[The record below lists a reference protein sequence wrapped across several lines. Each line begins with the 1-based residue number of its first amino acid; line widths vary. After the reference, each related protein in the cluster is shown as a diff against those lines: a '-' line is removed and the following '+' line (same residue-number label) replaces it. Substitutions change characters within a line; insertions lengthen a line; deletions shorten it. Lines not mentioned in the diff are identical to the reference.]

1 MGAPKSAA
9 DDNEDWKSV
18 QHGDQELIE
27 SSVAFS
33 IAIFSS
39 PFKKHSD
46 TGGESLRCA
55 FQKQRGRF
63 KASEQKSRATRSG
76 RRFRGVAPVASNL

>member
-27 SSVAFS
+27 SSVAFL
-33 IAIFSS
+33 IAIFP

-46 TGGESLRCA
+46 TGGKSLRCA
-55 FQKQRGRF
+55 FQKQQKRF
-63 KASEQKSRATRSG
+63 RASEQKSRATRSG
-76 RRFRGVAPVASNL
+76 RRFRGVAPVASGL